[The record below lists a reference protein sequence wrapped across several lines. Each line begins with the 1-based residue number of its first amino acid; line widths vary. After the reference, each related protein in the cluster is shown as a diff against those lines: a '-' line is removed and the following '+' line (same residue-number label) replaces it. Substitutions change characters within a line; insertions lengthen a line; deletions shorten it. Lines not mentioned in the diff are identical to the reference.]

1 MKEFEVQLIVKEY
14 YKTYVFAEDEDQAY
28 EFAMEKLN
36 KGELEVDHHGLAHEV
51 EATGYEE
58 D

>member
-1 MKEFEVQLIVKEY
+1 MKEFEVRLTVSEFY
-14 YKTYVFAEDEDQAY
+14 TTYVFAEDEEQAR
-28 EFAMEKLN
+28 EIAVDMLN
-36 KGELEVDHHGLAHEV
+36 SGELEVHHNSMEHEV

>member
-1 MKEFEVQLIVKEY
+1 MKEFEVRLTVSEFY
-14 YKTYVFAEDEDQAY
+14 TTYVFAEDEEQAR
-28 EFAMEKLN
+28 EIAVDMLN
-36 KGELEVDHHGLAHEV
+36 SDELEVHHNSMEHEV